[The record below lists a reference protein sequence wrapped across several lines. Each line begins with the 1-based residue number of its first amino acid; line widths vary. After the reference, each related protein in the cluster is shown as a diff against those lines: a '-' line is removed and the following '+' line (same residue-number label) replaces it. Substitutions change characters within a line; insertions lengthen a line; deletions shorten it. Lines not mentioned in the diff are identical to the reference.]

1 MTTETL
7 ITLPVNLKTFRASI
21 ALDHLQEM
29 FPQIET
35 LRFQQEQLTAF
46 IKRHFK
52 GSAQV
57 FKVDLH
63 DEKVLIEW
71 GISKPSEEV
80 ETLNHNALNLAKN
93 RQFEQAAELW
103 RKALILHKDDPDY
116 HYNLGL
122 ALFELKNYLKGL
134 DRCKEALAICPV
146 YYRAG
151 FVLGSIYSKQR
162 QFDAAELY
170 LQQGLLFQP
179 SNVMA
184 LVNLGAVNS
193 IQKKY
198 DSAIRA
204 FEKAIALSSKETK
217 AYLGL
222 GKLYSLQKD
231 FENANRCFKIVVK
244 LDPDGRLGLI
254 AQNSILNIPAAGNI
268 NNQSSTSQIDIDQL
282 YTKAHHSFLTGDY
295 ALSEKY
301 YKEYL
306 KSKPRDANAWS
317 ALATSQLRLGHR
329 EHAVHAIESAIKI
342 SPSKAAFHKQ
352 AGIIYDAFGMA
363 AESGNAAQRAVE
375 LGKQDSVTMALLGIA
390 HYRNDHLQES
400 IRILQDAVS
409 RNSNN
414 LKARYYLAKALKDS
428 GQRDLA
434 KQHYEEILWS
444 QSSSPLKEKAR
455 AEISELIQ
463 NGRFM

>member
-7 ITLPVNLKTFRASI
+7 ITPPINFKTFRASI
-21 ALDHLQEM
+21 ALDHLQEV
-29 FPQIET
+29 FPQVET
-35 LRFQQEQLTAF
+35 LRFNQEQMIAF
-46 IKRHFK
+46 IRRHFK
-52 GSAQV
+52 GMAQV
-57 FKVDLH
+57 FNVDIH
-63 DEKVLIEW
+63 DDKALIAW
-71 GISKPSEEV
+71 CIPRASEEV
-80 ETLNHNALNLAKN
+80 EALNHNALNLAKN

-122 ALFELKNYLKGL
+122 ALFELGNYLKGL

-204 FEKAIALSSKETK
+204 FEKAIALSSKEIK

-244 LDPDGRLGLI
+244 LDPEGRLGLI
-254 AQNSILNIPAAGNI
+254 AQNSILNIPAAGSINDHSNI
-268 NNQSSTSQIDIDQL
+268 SHDDIDQL
-282 YTKAHHSFLTGDY
+282 YTKAHHSFLNGDF
-295 ALSEKY
+295 ALSEKIF
-301 YKEYL
+301 KEYL

-317 ALATSQLRLGHR
+317 ALATSQLRLGHKDQ
-329 EHAVHAIESAIKI
+329 AVHAIESAIKI
-342 SPSKAAFHKQ
+342 APSKAAFHKQ

-363 AESGNAAQRAVE
+363 AESGQSAQRAFE

-390 HYRNDHLQES
+390 FYKTNHIQES
-400 IRILQDAVS
+400 IKILQDAVS

-414 LKARYYLAKALKDS
+414 LKARYYLAKALKES

-455 AEISELIQ
+455 AEINELVQ
-463 NGRFM
+463 NGR